1 MNYAKHVTQKHTPQ
15 TEPIF
20 GRKMQRNAAGG
31 YGFKDKKWARLH
43 RFLVIGTEGGTFY
56 LAEKPL
62 TVENAQ
68 VVLKCIK
75 KNGPRAVQIAT
86 EVSVSGEAV
95 KNSPAIFV
103 LAMAVKYGDVATR
116 RAAFGAMPKVC
127 RIPTHLFEWQKY
139 LDELGV
145 GWGRGRRNATAAW
158 YNERD
163 LGKLA
168 YQVVKYRNRH
178 GYTHRDMLR
187 LAHPIAPDQGHNA
200 LYGHL
205 TQDTWI
211 PDVPMPS
218 VLQGYLYAQTEDAD
232 VPALVNEYNLV
243 REMLPTEA
251 LRDREVWEALL
262 AKMPI
267 TALIRNLGKM
277 TSLRMFDTAW
287 NDNTKMAVAAL
298 TDEDLLRRGRVH
310 PWTVLNALYVYRQG
324 RGQLGSLRWKPEPAI
339 VDALN
344 DAFYLSFGNVQPTG
358 KNIVVGLDQ
367 SGSMGWSNV
376 TVGRNSRGSV
386 IEGMTNLE
394 AVAAAA
400 MITVRADPQSL
411 ILGFNTGCWK
421 LPISPRQRLD
431 DIMSLIGAGGGTDY
445 TQPIQY
451 AMRND
456 LRDVDAFVLYGD
468 EETWAGSSHLCQA
481 IEAYRRFSGKPTKL
495 VVVGICSTATRI
507 SDPTDP
513 LSLNVVGMSANMP
526 KVIEAFLSH
535 LLPAEAGSL
544 VGQDGQ

>member
-1 MNYAKHVTQKHTPQ
+1 MDYAKHVTQKHTSQ
-15 TEPIF
+15 TEPVF
-20 GRKMQRNAAGG
+20 GREMQQNAAGG

-75 KNGPRAVQIAT
+75 KNGPRVVQIAT

-95 KNSPAIFV
+95 KNSPAIFA
-103 LAMAVKYGDVATR
+103 LAMAVKYGDVVTR
-116 RAAFGAMPKVC
+116 RAAFEAMPKVC

-163 LGKLA
+163 LDKLA
-168 YQVVKYRNRH
+168 YQAVKYRNRH

-187 LAHPIAPDQGHNA
+187 LAHPVAPDRGHDA
-200 LYGHL
+200 LYGYIAQGNWKTETL
-205 TQDTWI
+205 A
-211 PDVPMPS
+211 PKA
-218 VLQGYLYAQTEDAD
+218 LRGYLCAQAKNAD
-232 VPALVNEYNLV
+232 IPALVNKYNLV

-251 LRDREVWEALL
+251 LRDRRVWEALL
-262 AKMPI
+262 VKMPI

-277 TSLRMFDTAW
+277 TSLGIFDTAW
-287 NDNTKMAVAAL
+287 NDNTKLAVGKL
-298 TDEDLLRRGRVH
+298 TDKDLLQRGRVH

-324 RGQLGSLRWKPEPAI
+324 HGQLGSLGWKPEPAI

-344 DAFYLSFGNVQPTG
+344 DAFYLSFSNVQPTG

-367 SGSMGWSNV
+367 SGSMSWSRVAAGYNMR
-376 TVGRNSRGSV
+376 TRIP
-386 IEGMTNLE
+386 IEGMSNLE
-394 AVAAAA
+394 AVAAVA

-411 ILGFNTGCWK
+411 ILGFNRECWK

-431 DIMSLIGAGGGTDY
+431 DIMSLVKASGGTDY
-445 TQPIQY
+445 TQPIRY
-451 AMRND
+451 AIKNN
-456 LRDVDAFVLYGD
+456 LKDVDAFVLYGD
-468 EETWAGSSHLCQA
+468 EETWAGSQHLCQA
-481 IEAYRRFSGKPTKL
+481 IREYRQFSGKPSKL
-495 VVVGICSTATRI
+495 IVVGICSTETRI
-507 SDPTDP
+507 TDP
-513 LSLNVVGMSANMP
+513 EDALSLNVVGMSASMP
-526 KVIEAFLSH
+526 KVIEAFLK
-535 LLPAEAGSL
+535 E
-544 VGQDGQ
+544 